1 MGFCSALAGHNSIHF
16 GAQSFELG
24 SGHPYVEGE
33 ERALY
38 SVRSDGLKE
47 LTIVLAEA
55 DFNGKHDKYPWV
67 DVLDD
72 EELKALPITAQLS
85 KLRGL
90 RQFALEPR
98 PHCFTDFIR
107 QKAEKAIQEE
117 YKGVRVVDQE
127 RSPGSEGPISYG
139 GCERA

>member
-1 MGFCSALAGHNSIHF
+1 MVTHMLRVKNGLFIQFARTVN
-16 GAQSFELG
+16 
-24 SGHPYVEGE
+24 VEY
-33 ERALY
+33 AP
-38 SVRSDGLKE
+38 SVVDKLIVMTGLKE